1 MLIGNFNL
9 ISDHPQS
16 GYQSQQPQP
25 TITMGNATSKF
36 DESRSQNA
44 DDDDEKKKT
53 PVKKPQ
59 GNVKQQKMPEGQQTS
74 GGWFGGIFSK
84 LSMKP
89 KNQMILPD
97 DKNPAVSF
105 ASMCEKILLIIFL
118 TDRLGRSDEKVGQQ
132 G

>member
-1 MLIGNFNL
+1 MANT
-9 ISDHPQS
+9 SS
-16 GYQSQQPQP
+16 
-25 TITMGNATSKF
+25 SKF
-36 DESRSQNA
+36 DDSQPQKAA
-44 DDDDEKKKT
+44 DDEDQKKS

-59 GNVKQQKMPEGQQTS
+59 GSEKPKAPQGQQAGG

-105 ASMCEKILLIIFL
+105 EDFDLKFYDKFSVH
-118 TDRLGRSDEKVGQQ
+118 RSFGMKRRKSG
-132 G
+132 